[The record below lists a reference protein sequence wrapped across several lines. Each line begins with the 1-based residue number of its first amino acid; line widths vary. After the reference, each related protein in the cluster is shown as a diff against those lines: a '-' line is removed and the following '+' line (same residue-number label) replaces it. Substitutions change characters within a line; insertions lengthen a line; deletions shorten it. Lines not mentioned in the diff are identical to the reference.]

1 MKLIGAETQREN
13 KGKKEGGKGRA
24 IKKPIRKKFKEF
36 RADNLKLDNSGH
48 GRNGT

>member
-24 IKKPIRKKFKEF
+24 IKKTNQKKV
-36 RADNLKLDNSGH
+36 
-48 GRNGT
+48 